1 MDALETK
8 AGCKV
13 ALIDPKIVNG
23 CLYVDEERLV
33 VLGGQ
38 VMRLEAA
45 RQRMLKKWREPNRP
59 EELPAKAPI
68 RERRA
73 RRRRGEGVVR
83 RISIVNIDKR
93 TKHHQYLPLLGNSNS
108 SHGRDNINNSN
119 QNNNG
124 TITMQ

>member
-1 MDALETK
+1 
-8 AGCKV
+8 
-13 ALIDPKIVNG
+13 
-23 CLYVDEERLV
+23 
-33 VLGGQ
+33 
-38 VMRLEAA
+38 MRLEAA
-45 RQRMLKKWREPNRP
+45 RQRMLKKWREPNRSEGP
-59 EELPAKAPI
+59 LVPI
-68 RERRA
+68 RERA
-73 RRRRGEGVVR
+73 RRRRGGGVVR

>member
-1 MDALETK
+1 
-8 AGCKV
+8 
-13 ALIDPKIVNG
+13 
-23 CLYVDEERLV
+23 
-33 VLGGQ
+33 
-38 VMRLEAA
+38 
-45 RQRMLKKWREPNRP
+45 MLKKWREPNRP
-59 EELPAKAPI
+59 EELTGESADK
-68 RERRA
+68 ERRA
-73 RRRRGEGVVR
+73 RRRRGEGSRR